1 MEDKVKEMENEERK
15 HIDKIEHLLQ
25 LNADVQTQLS
35 KEKKLHLEAQC
46 IYEEYN
52 LKLRQHIDSYVKRIG
67 ELEKDIDVLQM
78 KTENREI
85 KTNNLK
91 DCATQLQTSLP
102 IQVNRNNSTCCVD
115 EVAAQHVDGDAVIH
129 MGHTCLSPTTRLP
142 VLHLLPRASL
152 DLSGLVSA
160 FAHFYST
167 TNGPVLLLYDVAYG
181 HLIDEI
187 RERLDEFKERVVISQ
202 LNIPDGQLQA
212 CGLECD
218 LHRGSNTHQTTL
230 LGRSY
235 CCQSPSSV
243 VYITHR
249 HSQNM
254 LNFALSMRNIQFF
267 TYPRETEKATEDFNK
282 SFRRRLYLVEK
293 IKDAKTLGILVG
305 TLSVEKYLGAI
316 EKMKKLATYRGKRCY
331 IFSIGKPNPAKLAN
345 FPEVE
350 VFVLVSCPESIL
362 ENEKDYM
369 QPVVTLLEAE
379 LALNPSMHWDDQLSV
394 DFRDLLEGLASFKL
408 SQLCKVYLEENGV
421 FKIVTSEK
429 LNPIFGQVEKLS
441 FGDARKEHRR
451 RQTPKKDVSYS
462 QAAFAPLQLKQCSSC
477 SVLECMVK
485 KLTQQVADLVQQIS
499 APSVPTR
506 PATPAQPKV
515 RTPLI
520 KQKSM
525 EGQVAA
531 QIKKI
536 PNAGGSSTTGKKNLS
551 LEEHQKLASRL
562 RYKIASQVPDRS
574 RGANRAPLSYRSS
587 NPA

>member
-1 MEDKVKEMENEERK
+1 MDLFSSCPEETINRKSTCISNEFVSISDSNFDECFDLDKCQQFIKKGNFT
-15 HIDKIEHLLQ
+15 KICLQFPDNLLQ
-25 LNADVQTQLS
+25 YSVKAALQLES
-35 KEKKLHLEAQC
+35 RINQKVFVLG
-46 IYEEYN
+46 
-52 LKLRQHIDSYVKRIG
+52 DTSYG
-67 ELEKDIDVLQM
+67 
-78 KTENREI
+78 
-85 KTNNLK
+85 
-91 DCATQLQTSLP
+91 S
-102 IQVNRNNSTCCVD
+102 CCVD

-394 DFRDLLEGLASFKL
+394 DFRDLLEGNPLPENQEPLA
-408 SQLCKVYLEENGV
+408 
-421 FKIVTSEK
+421 
-429 LNPIFGQVEKLS
+429 P
-441 FGDARKEHRR
+441 
-451 RQTPKKDVSYS
+451 DVSLISNKIRTDVTIEDSGTGSELANREHY
-462 QAAFAPLQLKQCSSC
+462 
-477 SVLECMVK
+477 
-485 KLTQQVADLVQQIS
+485 QIS
-499 APSVPTR
+499 VANSYIAGR
-506 PATPAQPKV
+506 SWRGLEQALGETPV
-515 RTPLI
+515 
-520 KQKSM
+520 
-525 EGQVAA
+525 
-531 QIKKI
+531 
-536 PNAGGSSTTGKKNLS
+536 
-551 LEEHQKLASRL
+551 
-562 RYKIASQVPDRS
+562 SQVKV
-574 RGANRAPLSYRSS
+574 GRAGIPLAYDDEKSYQPS
-587 NPA
+587 